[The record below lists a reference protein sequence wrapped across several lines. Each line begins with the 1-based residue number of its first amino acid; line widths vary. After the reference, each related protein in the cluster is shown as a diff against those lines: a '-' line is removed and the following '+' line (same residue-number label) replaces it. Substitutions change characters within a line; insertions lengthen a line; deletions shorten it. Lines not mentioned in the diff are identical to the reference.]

1 MGTKR
6 IAVVASRKFHPG
18 HFSHLAATCKLLDE
32 SGVDAYMLVHPS
44 YRQMNPGGTDRMLTR
59 LADLRRLGRIDF
71 LIVWFPSFQ
80 ALLDIAIAR
89 ILRRTRVVYVFHE
102 PFESFMSYF
111 NAGFG
116 AWKTLRVCAISVIS
130 LLIVLL
136 STRIALPSAKAV
148 AGFESKYRWTGKRY
162 ACVPLLFDD
171 ETAGLDRGGHHNDIS
186 YIGTIAEDHAFA
198 EFLAFVGHS
207 IANDLHPGY
216 RFLIATRSF
225 LSDADRATA
234 APLIASGRLRVQ
246 EGRPLDNREINQF
259 YAGSLVV
266 WNAYKRSMQSGVLP
280 KAYMFGIPLLVSASN
295 VSEFFTDRQNGV
307 KIAANYEM
315 SEINRA
321 IADIAENFEVYSMF
335 CRRRFLDVFYYKP
348 RSKLFID
355 FISG

>member
-18 HFSHLAATCKLLDE
+18 HFSHLAATCRLLDD
-32 SGVDAYMLVHPS
+32 SGVDAYMLVHPA
-44 YRQMNPGGTDRMLTR
+44 YRQLNPGGTDRMLSTW
-59 LADLRRLGRIDF
+59 AELRRLGRIDL
-71 LIVWFPSFQ
+71 LIVWFPSVR
-80 ALLDIAIAR
+80 ALLDIALAR
-89 ILRRTRVVYVFHE
+89 ILRRTRVVYVLHE

-116 AWKTLRVCAISVIS
+116 AWKTLRVCIVSVIS
-130 LLIVLL
+130 LLIVML

-162 ACVPLLFDD
+162 AWVPLLFDD
-171 ETAGLDRGGHHNDIS
+171 EAAGWDRGGRHSDIS

-198 EFLAFVGHS
+198 EFLAFAGHS
-207 IANDLHPGY
+207 IANDLHPGF
-216 RFLIATRSF
+216 RFLIATRSS
-225 LSDADRATA
+225 LSDADRATV
-234 APLIASGRLRVQ
+234 APWIASGRLRVQ
-246 EGRPLDNREINQF
+246 EGRPLDNREINEC

-295 VSEFFTDRQNGV
+295 GSEFFTDRQNGV
-307 KIAANYEM
+307 LIGADYDMN
-315 SEINRA
+315 EIHRA
-321 IADIAENFEVYSMF
+321 IDDIAGNFEVYSMS
-335 CRRRFLDVFYYKP
+335 CRRRFLDVFYYKA
-348 RSKLFID
+348 RSKPFID